1 MSEEAATPAPPKRSA
16 KEHPQAHISR
26 FWQRFHHRTPGKITS
41 IFPRELYKTIDPE
54 FVPASARVRNAA
66 RSYELARSKCIEMV
80 RETVE
85 HCESINSSFCDPDFD
100 LESDFYLGT
109 DDCIHGL
116 VRPDRADE
124 KARARPGSVHRVSW
138 IFTNPQFTVDGFSGS
153 DIMQGR
159 VGNCWWLAGVGT
171 VAHRKDLMN
180 KVCVAR
186 DEECGVYG
194 FVFFRDGEWVPTVID
209 DNLYLTEEDYGKSGG
224 IYDVSGKHTKQWRKR
239 YQTGSE
245 ALYCGK
251 CEDEDETWLPLLE
264 KAYAKV
270 HGDYMAIEGGWVG
283 DAVEDLTGGVTSC
296 SLASRVLRKD
306 KLWRELVQVDQDHG
320 EFVYGLSAGY
330 NAETSEQNGI
340 VLNHAYAIVRAV
352 EVEDDKGNRVKLL
365 KIRNPWGRNAGGM
378 GEWHGPWSDGSKE
391 WSAEMIRKLRH
402 EFGDDG
408 VFWMSLEDMLSN
420 FKWLHRTR
428 LFDERWTVA
437 QQWTSVPIA
446 WVPGFLKTKFVIEV
460 EQEGVVVIVLSK
472 LDERYFRDLDGA
484 YEYCLEFIVRASGSE
499 KKIAEARYNKVINE
513 NRSINC
519 EVYLKPG
526 TYEVI
531 PKVLAQQQGWK
542 NPVEDIIKEYATR
555 NPLKLQQQ
563 GIQHDIAHA
572 KVGVLDED
580 DLYIKKKEEEK
591 AKKKEKKKK
600 EAEKE
605 GESSEM
611 KQAMEKMQA
620 AMAVMQAQLEKN
632 EKKKEEEKRKSEDGN
647 KKEEPTAKAEKA
659 ESGSDAKDKTGSEPA
674 AQTVP
679 SVGEGDK
686 KEGKEEGGSVEEE
699 NEKEDGKDEKGG
711 EEKKE
716 EKEEKKEE
724 KSDEGEDDD
733 DDDDEK
739 GDDTD
744 DKKDR
749 LPWNPVCVMGLRVY
763 AEDKRVT
770 IKVVKGEE

>member
-1 MSEEAATPAPPKRSA
+1 MSESTSTPTPPKRSA

-54 FVPASARVRNAA
+54 FVPTSARVRNAA

-100 LESDFYLGT
+100 LESDFYLSA

-116 VRPDRADE
+116 VRPEQAPE
-124 KARARPGSVHRVSW
+124 TPPARPGSVHRVPW
-138 IFTNPQFTVDGFSGS
+138 IFENPQFTVDGFSGS

-159 VGNCWWLAGVGT
+159 VGNCWWLAGIGT

-209 DNLYLTEEDYGKSGG
+209 DNLYLNNKDYGKSRD
-224 IYDVSGKHTKQWRKR
+224 YDVSGKQARQWRKR

-251 CEDEDETWLPLLE
+251 CEDENETWLPLLE
-264 KAYAKV
+264 KAFAKI
-270 HGDYMAIEGGWVG
+270 HGDYKAIEGGWVG

-330 NAETSEQNGI
+330 NPEALEHNGI

-365 KIRNPWGRNAGGM
+365 KIRNPWGRNYGSGL

-391 WSAEMIRKLRH
+391 WNAEMIRKLRH

-408 VFWMSLEDMLSN
+408 IFWMTLEDMLSN

-460 EQEGVVVIVLSK
+460 EQEGIVVIVLSK
-472 LDERYFRDLDGA
+472 LDERYFCDLDGP
-484 YEYCLEFIVRASGSE
+484 YKYCLEFIVRASGSE
-499 KKIAEARYNKVINE
+499 KKVAEARSNKVIND
-513 NRSINC
+513 NRSVNC
-519 EVYLKPG
+519 EVHLKPG
-526 TYEVI
+526 TYEVV
-531 PKVLAQQQGWK
+531 PKVLAQQCGWK
-542 NPVEDIIKEYATR
+542 HPVEDIIKEYATR
-555 NPLKLQQQ
+555 NPVKLQQQ
-563 GIQHDIAHA
+563 GIQYDIAHA

-580 DLYIKKKEEEK
+580 EVHIKKKEEEK

-605 GESSEM
+605 GENSEM
-611 KQAMEKMQA
+611 KQAMDKMQA
-620 AMAVMQAQLEKN
+620 AMAVIQSQLEKN
-632 EKKKEEEKRKSEDGN
+632 EKKKNEDDG
-647 KKEEPTAKAEKA
+647 KKEETLAKDEKA
-659 ESGSDAKDKTGSEPA
+659 ENEPDAMDKLEAESV
-674 AQTVP
+674 AQISP
-679 SVGEGDK
+679 SASEGDK
-686 KEGKEEGGSVEEE
+686 
-699 NEKEDGKDEKGG
+699 
-711 EEKKE
+711 
-716 EKEEKKEE
+716 KEEKKEE
-724 KSDEGEDDD
+724 GSLEEKEEEEEEKDKQVKGGEEKEKEGKSNEEDDDD

-739 GDDTD
+739 DDDTD
-744 DKKDR
+744 DKEGR

-763 AEDKRVT
+763 AEDKQVT
-770 IKVVKGEE
+770 IKLVKDEE

>member
-1 MSEEAATPAPPKRSA
+1 MSEATSTPTPPKRSA
-16 KEHPQAHISR
+16 KEHPQAYISR

-54 FVPASARVRNAA
+54 FVPASVRVRNAA
-66 RSYELARSKCIEMV
+66 RSYELARAKCIEMV
-80 RETVE
+80 KETVE

-100 LESDFYLGT
+100 LESDFYLST

-116 VRPDRADE
+116 VRADQE
-124 KARARPGSVHRVSW
+124 GETEPARPGSVHRVSW

-159 VGNCWWLAGVGT
+159 VGNCWWLAGLGT

-194 FVFFRDGEWVPTVID
+194 FVFFRDGEWIPTVID
-209 DNLYLTEEDYGKSGG
+209 DNLYLTQGDYGKTRE
-224 IYDVSGKHTKQWRKR
+224 IYDVSGKHTKLWRKR

-251 CEDEDETWLPLLE
+251 CEDENETWLPLLE
-264 KAYAKV
+264 KAYAKI
-270 HGDYMAIEGGWVG
+270 HGDYGAIEGGWVG

-352 EVEDDKGNRVKLL
+352 EVEDAKGNRVKLL
-365 KIRNPWGRNAGGM
+365 KIRNPWGRNSYSGM

-391 WSAEMIRKLRH
+391 WNAEMFRKLRH

-408 VFWMSLEDMLSN
+408 VFWMTLDDMLSN

-446 WVPGFLKTKFVIEV
+446 WVPGFLKTKFVFEV
-460 EQEGVVVIVLSK
+460 EREGVVVIVLSK
-472 LDERYFRDLDGA
+472 LDERYFRHLNGP
-484 YEYCLEFIVRASGSE
+484 YEYCLEFIVRALGSE
-499 KKIAEARYNKVINE
+499 KKVAEARFNRVINE
-513 NRSINC
+513 NRSVNC

-526 TYEVI
+526 NYEVI
-531 PKVLAQQQGWK
+531 PKVLAQQRGWRH
-542 NPVEDIIKEYATR
+542 PVEDIIKDYATW
-555 NPLKLQQQ
+555 NPIKLQQQ

-580 DLYIKKKEEEK
+580 DVYIKKKEEEK

-605 GESSEM
+605 EKNSEM

-620 AMAVMQAQLEKN
+620 AMAIMQTQLEKK
-632 EKKKEEEKRKSEDGN
+632 EKKEDEDEKTQGEDEN
-647 KKEEPTAKAEKA
+647 KKEETPAKDEKA
-659 ESGSDAKDKTGSEPA
+659 EAGGDAKDVKESESA
-674 AQTVP
+674 AQTSP
-679 SVGEGDK
+679 SAGEGDK
-686 KEGKEEGGSVEEE
+686 KGDKKDEGSVEEKE
-699 NEKEDGKDEKGG
+699 EEK
-711 EEKKE
+711 EKKE
-716 EKEEKKEE
+716 GEKEG
-724 KSDEGEDDD
+724 KSDEEDDDDD

-739 GDDTD
+739 DDD
-744 DKKDR
+744 ANDKKER

-763 AEDKRVT
+763 AEDKQVT
-770 IKVVKGEE
+770 IKVVKSEE